1 MIRSG
6 LFIFGG
12 NALGALFLFV
22 RNVFLARLLPLEDY
36 GVAMTFAIIVAVLE
50 LASNMAGDRMLVQ
63 AEDGDDPRL
72 ENTMHLLEIARG
84 MGLALLLFLLAPLL
98 ADFFKAPE
106 ALPAFKTLALVP
118 MMRGFRHLDIF
129 RVQRRREF
137 RGIVMTPLVAQ
148 LVACLAVVPLAYWL
162 RDYRAM
168 MLSILIQH
176 ALMVLLSHVYAERR
190 YGAVFDRELMLRIAG
205 FGLPLMINGALM
217 FVVMNGER
225 LIVANR
231 MGLAEL
237 GWFSAALTLALTP
250 TLIIGKTL
258 QTLMLPLL
266 SERRNAGSGFQ
277 EVVQVSLQVPL
288 LAGLTFAV
296 VMSIIGP
303 WVFVML
309 FGAKF
314 AAAVDLLVLLC
325 IAQGLRVARSGPST
339 IAVATGQTSNPML
352 ASLVRVSVLPVAL
365 AAALWLDADLRQIV
379 LISIVGEVLSGLTS
393 IALVRHRVGLKAG
406 VMIWPLVLAGASF
419 ALLVLVTEIAP
430 VPSEPA
436 HIFSLRSLLLL
447 VALLCSAMTMQEA
460 LRFLSLRLKR
470 SAAPS
475 AKRGPANG

>member
-6 LFIFGG
+6 LFIFLG

-72 ENTMHLLEIARG
+72 ENTMHLLEIVRG
-84 MGLALLLFLLAPLL
+84 MGLALLLFVLAPPL
-98 ADFFKAPE
+98 ADFFQAPE

-118 MMRGFRHLDIF
+118 MIRGFRHLDIF
-129 RVQRRREF
+129 RVQRRRDF
-137 RGIVMTPLVAQ
+137 RGIVMTPLLAQ
-148 LVACLAVVPLAYWL
+148 LIACLAVVPLAYWL
-162 RDYRAM
+162 QDHRAM

-190 YGAVFDRELMLRIAG
+190 YGAVFDRDLVLRIVS

-217 FVVMNGER
+217 FVVMNGDR

-231 MGLAEL
+231 MGPADL

-266 SERRNAGSGFQ
+266 SRRRNAGAGFQ
-277 EVVQVSLQVPL
+277 EVVQVSLQLSL
-288 LAGLTFAV
+288 LAGLAFAV
-296 VMSIIGP
+296 LMSIIGP
-303 WVFVML
+303 WLFVTL
-309 FGAKF
+309 FGTKF
-314 AAAVDLLVLLC
+314 AAAVDILVLLC
-325 IAQGLRVARSGPST
+325 IAQGMRVARSGPST

-352 ASLVRVSVLPVAL
+352 ASLVRVSVLPLAL
-365 AAALWLDADLRQIV
+365 AAAVWLEADLQQIV
-379 LISIVGEVLSGLTS
+379 LISIVGEVMSYLTS
-393 IALVRHRVGLKAG
+393 IALVRHRVGLRAG
-406 VMIWPLVLAGASF
+406 VMTWPLALAGASF
-419 ALLVLVTEIAP
+419 ALLVLITGISP
-430 VPSEPA
+430 IPA
-436 HIFSLRSLLLL
+436 DPRHIFSLRSLLLL
-447 VALLCSAMTMQEA
+447 VALLCSAMTMQDA

-475 AKRGPANG
+475 AKKGPANG